1 MKTLKEIHENKRLQL
16 LLGGLIGVAFG
27 FLLQRGQVT
36 RYEVIMA
43 QLLLQDFTVLKIIL
57 TAVITG
63 MAGVYLLN
71 RAGLVEYNIKAGSA
85 GASAF
90 GGLVFGTGMAL
101 LGYCPGTNAGAV
113 GQGSLDALLGGTPGI
128 IAGSVIYGMIY
139 PMLERRVLHMGSFG
153 KMTLDEVLN
162 TRRTNAM
169 AGVYMVAVT
178 LFFLLELAGR

>member
-1 MKTLKEIHENKRLQL
+1 
-16 LLGGLIGVAFG
+16 LIGVAFG

-43 QLLLQDFTVLKIIL
+43 QLLLQEFTVLKIIL

-63 MAGVYLLN
+63 MAGVYLLK

-90 GGLVFGTGMAL
+90 GSLVFGTGMAL
-101 LGYCPGTNAGAV
+101 LGYCHGTNAGAV

-128 IAGSVIYGMIY
+128 IAGSVI
-139 PMLERRVLHMGSFG
+139 
-153 KMTLDEVLN
+153 
-162 TRRTNAM
+162 
-169 AGVYMVAVT
+169 
-178 LFFLLELAGR
+178 